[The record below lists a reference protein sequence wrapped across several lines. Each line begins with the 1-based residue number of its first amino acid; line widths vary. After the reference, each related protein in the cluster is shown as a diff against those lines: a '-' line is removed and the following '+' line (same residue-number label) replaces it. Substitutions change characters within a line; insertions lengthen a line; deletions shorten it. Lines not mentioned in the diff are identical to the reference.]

1 MHFAAASP
9 GPVTHILFGSSSG
22 AESDTDKA
30 TVYYSVT
37 VGDSSHIHC
46 ADTDGH
52 HSETFCLESQAALL
66 GLFWHAA
73 KSQLVSVAKTGD
85 FYIHGEEEEGR
96 GWQQI
101 VKMKIG
107 GGAGPEGPALMVAWV
122 GDQTLASASGRD
134 DVVRLYDLDTEDN
147 YILRLDDDIR
157 SEMSATISSLSWS
170 VAAGILSAG
179 TSTGRMAFW
188 KHEQG
193 MALSSS
199 SSAHHMDADP
209 SVHWLLQRGMTVAGR
224 VNNVVWGHGDSVL
237 AVQSGTTIHICQRG
251 LLQRR
256 CCGLLAA
263 VQLSAHEVAI
273 ESMQGSNTLQVASG
287 LQIRGLGLSETHL
300 LLHSNTAAELY
311 DLTVAPARMAF
322 AFTCLQRL
330 APVLQGHF
338 LFRAEGA
345 SIEVCSMAGAVEQ
358 TFVLSEGDG
367 KPTNM
372 EACSQFLFVF
382 TDTSRLCM
390 WSLSGREAKP
400 YGGAGRVLDLPPD
413 LLLISMRC
421 NCDGSKVSMLTRQA
435 SSSQQQSQ
443 ELFVYDVQTGTIS
456 ICSFGDEGALRCP
469 QQHFWDA
476 EHPLL
481 LACELAKTG
490 NAQKKRTAAAAEAA
504 GLEVAMLFATPQGI
518 VLQECQPTEACQG
531 VVAVAAP
538 FLYTFDTTSEAV
550 KSHQRQVVHQTV
562 MHTFIGMQ
570 DVDRQTSRALLDFS
584 YHLAIGDMNE
594 AYKAVKLVKTAGL
607 WRSLCL
613 SAVRSRRHQV
623 VQFCLDNMEDVQCAQ
638 AAREFGRV
646 AEPDARLGLVAM
658 QLGQLEEAKKLFT
671 CAARPDLL
679 NKLLQA
685 CGEWDEALRVADKH
699 DRINLKATHFRL
711 AQHHEGMG
719 DFAAAMKHYQL
730 SDTHRQEVPRML
742 FEAEQIAQLAT
753 YVTEM
758 NDPELLCWWGRYNE
772 SLGQFDTA
780 LEAYQQA
787 NDTVALV
794 RLHCHQEDF
803 VAACDVVEK
812 SDSAAAAFMLARQLE
827 ATEQVAEAVHYF
839 GKAQR
844 TNHGVRL
851 AKQHGMD
858 SELLEQALKSS
869 PLLMLDTAEY
879 FEQRR
884 ELDKAVL
891 LYQKAGKQRRALELC
906 FSAQLFDTLASIANN
921 LTAKSDPAVMARC
934 ADFFLE
940 HGEHEKGVQLLMQA
954 CQFSRAL
961 DVCNHNSITLT
972 ETMAEAMTPGQGT
985 EAKEREGMLRRI
997 AKLAKQQGSF
1007 HLACK
1012 KYTQAGDKVKALKCL
1027 IRSGDTDKIIFF
1039 AGVSRHAEIYTLAAN
1054 YLQTLDWH
1062 ARPDLAQSITTF
1074 YSKAKAWD
1082 SLALF
1087 FEACAQIEIDDFR
1100 DYQKALQA
1108 LQEALKYVQKS
1119 QKSSKQAVTESLTG
1133 RIAAITAFLQA
1144 QQLFGSDAA
1153 SAVQMCNGL
1162 IVELS
1167 SDDST
1172 EGDVVDAR
1180 VRIGDVYALLVEY
1193 WATHDGMQQAH
1204 QLLERMR
1211 ITKVPS
1217 GPYIEANT
1225 VEAVYQVR
1233 TCLWCC
1239 TRQRQGNLLN
1249 KATIVCLA

>member
-1 MHFAAASP
+1 MAVDYVNPVDLSDITSLSWSQASGEGPWLAAVSSEMQLYDAEGAVLPASVFQTLQDSTTKQRRATCIAWHPVLPVLAWGTEEGDVCCWHGVSHALSKDSKTHHSAVTCLEWNAQSSILASGDDKGHVGLWRLDSSSKPGLLMHFAAASP

-300 LLHSNTAAELY
+300 LLHN
-311 DLTVAPARMAF
+311 
-322 AFTCLQRL
+322 
-330 APVLQGHF
+330 
-338 LFRAEGA
+338 
-345 SIEVCSMAGAVEQ
+345 
-358 TFVLSEGDG
+358 
-367 KPTNM
+367 
-372 EACSQFLFVF
+372 
-382 TDTSRLCM
+382 TSRLCM

-443 ELFVYDVQTGTIS
+443 ELFVYD
-456 ICSFGDEGALRCP
+456 
-469 QQHFWDA
+469 
-476 EHPLL
+476 
-481 LACELAKTG
+481 
-490 NAQKKRTAAAAEAA
+490 
-504 GLEVAMLFATPQGI
+504 
-518 VLQECQPTEACQG
+518 ECQPTEACQG

-1225 VEAVYQVR
+1225 VEAVYQAVQ
-1233 TCLWCC
+1233 T
-1239 TRQRQGNLLN
+1239 
-1249 KATIVCLA
+1249 A

>member
-1 MHFAAASP
+1 DVCCWHGVSHALSKDSKTHHSAVTCLEWNAQSSILASGDDKGHVGLWRLDSSSKPGLLMHFAAASP

-147 YILRLDDDIR
+147 YILRLAAEHSRSCSTDDDIR

-287 LQIRGLGLSETHL
+287 LQIRGLGLSETNLLLHSNTAAELSGLLPSLNMPDDVHAGLGLSETHL

-518 VLQECQPTEACQG
+518 VLQQCQPTEACQG

-858 SELLEQALKSS
+858 SELLEQALKTVSLECDAPLQSS

-906 FSAQLFDTLASIANN
+906 FLCCQLFDTLASIANN

-1012 KYTQAGDKVKALKCL
+1012 KYT
-1027 IRSGDTDKIIFF
+1027 
-1039 AGVSRHAEIYTLAAN
+1039 
-1054 YLQTLDWH
+1054 QTLDWH

-1162 IVELS
+1162 IV
-1167 SDDST
+1167 
-1172 EGDVVDAR
+1172 
-1180 VRIGDVYALLVEY
+1180 
-1193 WATHDGMQQAH
+1193 
-1204 QLLERMR
+1204 
-1211 ITKVPS
+1211 
-1217 GPYIEANT
+1217 
-1225 VEAVYQVR
+1225 
-1233 TCLWCC
+1233 
-1239 TRQRQGNLLN
+1239 
-1249 KATIVCLA
+1249 